1 MQLWRVFKQ
10 RIGDFRFQTKIKL
23 SFLLVSMI
31 PVIVLGSFC
40 FSKTRSLLVRQA
52 KADLHATLTQ
62 SVLAVNNQLDVYNK
76 LMNFLSFNQEI
87 INASNNTYTS
97 EYEMYNQLTNVI
109 DQNFYTA
116 RYLNPGVEQIT
127 LYTGTN
133 LPQHGN
139 TVIPMDEI
147 RSTSWYPNVMKSVDV
162 LWSASEKNIYSVR
175 RILSTKHRNPKDNI
189 LFARVN
195 YDKLFTT
202 FEPLQSHGSEIFIL
216 DSSGN
221 TVYSSRDNYEIPD
234 IPDTAKAAD
243 RLLWQGESYTVLTS
257 VIPLAGWKVYLC
269 KPTSLFTKSAWSI
282 ALIVLLM
289 IAACIAAV
297 VVAGT
302 LFSRRIMLPIH
313 RLHKSMKLVGE
324 GNLEIKVSSESKD
337 EIGDLIRGFGNMVG
351 KTKTLIDTVYV
362 AEIARKEY
370 EMKALQAQINPHFLY
385 NSLSIINWRALRIH
399 ATDISEMAQLLSTF
413 YRTTLNKGDNLILIS
428 DEILNVQSYIN
439 IQLIMHSNSFKVD
452 YQIDDSILSCRMPNL
467 MLQPLVENAIIH
479 GIENREDGDGIIL
492 LSAKK
497 EEQSIVLQIT
507 DNGVGVEE
515 EQLVLLLKSQSKGY
529 GLKNVNDRAVLMY
542 GEQYGLTIH
551 STVGEGTQVTLKIPY
566 SPYFPH

>member
-1 MQLWRVFKQ
+1 MQIWRAFKQ

-40 FSKTRSLLVRQA
+40 FSKTRSLLVQQA
-52 KADLHATLTQ
+52 KADLNATLTQ

-76 LMNFLSFNQEI
+76 FMNFLSFNQEI
-87 INASNNTYTS
+87 VNAANNTYTS
-97 EYEMYNQLTNVI
+97 EYEMYDQLTNVI

-139 TVIPMDEI
+139 TVIPIDEI
-147 RSTSWYPNVMKSVDV
+147 KRTSWYPNVMKSVDV

-175 RILSTKHRNPKDNI
+175 RILSTKQRNPKDNI

-195 YDKLFTT
+195 YDKLFRT
-202 FEPLQSHGSEIFIL
+202 FEPLQSHGSEIIIL

-221 TVYSSRDNYEIPD
+221 TVYSSRANRENPD
-234 IPDTAKAAD
+234 FPVTAK
-243 RLLWQGESYTVLTS
+243 LHWHGESYTVLSST
-257 VIPLAGWKVYLC
+257 VQLAGWNVYLY
-269 KPTSLFTKSAWSI
+269 KPTSLITKSAWWI

-324 GNLEIKVSSESKD
+324 GNLDIKVSSESKD

-413 YRTTLNKGDNLILIS
+413 YRTTLNKGENLILVS

-439 IQLIMHSNSFKVD
+439 IQLIMHSNNFKVD
-452 YQIDDSILSCRMPNL
+452 YQIDDSILSCLMPNL

-479 GIENREDGDGIIL
+479 GIENRGDGDGIIH

-507 DNGVGVEE
+507 DNGVGVEQ

-542 GEQYGLTIH
+542 GEQCGLTIH
-551 STVGEGTQVTLKIPY
+551 SIVGEGTQITLKIPY
-566 SPYFPH
+566 GELKV

>member
-1 MQLWRVFKQ
+1 MQIWRAFKQ

-40 FSKTRSLLVRQA
+40 FSKTRSLLVQQA
-52 KADLHATLTQ
+52 KADLNATLTQ

-76 LMNFLSFNQEI
+76 FMNFLSFNQEI
-87 INASNNTYTS
+87 VNAANNTYTS
-97 EYEMYNQLTNVI
+97 EYEMYDQLTNVI

-139 TVIPMDEI
+139 SVIPIDEI
-147 RSTSWYPNVMKSVDV
+147 KGISWYPKVMKSVDV

-195 YDKLFTT
+195 YDKLFKT
-202 FEPLQSHGSEIFIL
+202 FEPLQSHGSEIIIL

-221 TVYSSRDNYEIPD
+221 TVYSSRANRENPD
-234 IPDTAKAAD
+234 FPVTAK
-243 RLLWQGESYTVLTS
+243 LHWHGESYTVLSST
-257 VIPLAGWKVYLC
+257 VQLAGWNVYLY
-269 KPTSLFTKSAWSI
+269 KPTSLITKSAWWI

-324 GNLEIKVSSESKD
+324 GNLDIKVSSESKD

-413 YRTTLNKGDNLILIS
+413 YRTTLNKGENLILVS

-439 IQLIMHSNSFKVD
+439 IQLIMHSNNFKVD
-452 YQIDDSILSCRMPNL
+452 YQIDDSILSCLMPNL

-479 GIENREDGDGIIL
+479 GIENRGDGDGIIH

-507 DNGVGVEE
+507 DNGVGVEQ

-551 STVGEGTQVTLKIPY
+551 SIVGEGTQITLKIPY
-566 SPYFPH
+566 GELKV

>member
-1 MQLWRVFKQ
+1 MQIWQSFKQ

-40 FSKTRSLLVRQA
+40 FSKTRSLLVQQA
-52 KADLHATLTQ
+52 KADLNATLTQ
-62 SVLAVNNQLDVYNK
+62 SVLTVNNQLDVYNK
-76 LMNFLSFNQEI
+76 FMNFLSFNQEI
-87 INASNNTYTS
+87 INAANNTYTS
-97 EYEMYNQLTNVI
+97 EYEMYDQLTNVI

-139 TVIPMDEI
+139 TVIPIDEI
-147 RSTSWYPNVMKSVDV
+147 KGTSWYPNVMKSVDV

-195 YDKLFTT
+195 YDKLFKT
-202 FEPLQSHGSEIFIL
+202 FEPLQSHGSEIIIL

-221 TVYSSRDNYEIPD
+221 TVYSSGANRENPD
-234 IPDTAKAAD
+234 IPVTAKQH
-243 RLLWQGESYTVLTS
+243 WQGESYTALSSTV
-257 VIPLAGWKVYLC
+257 PLSGWNVYLY
-269 KPTSLFTKSAWSI
+269 KPTNLITKSAWWI

-413 YRTTLNKGDNLILIS
+413 YRTTLNKGDNLILVS

-439 IQLIMHSNSFKVD
+439 IQLIMHSNNFKVD
-452 YQIDDSILSCRMPNL
+452 YQIDDSILSCLMPNL

-479 GIENREDGDGIIL
+479 GIENREDGDGIIQ

-515 EQLVLLLKSQSKGY
+515 EQLVLLLKSHSKGY

-551 STVGEGTQVTLKIPY
+551 SIVGEGTQVTLKIPY
-566 SPYFPH
+566 GELQV

>member
-1 MQLWRVFKQ
+1 MQIWRAFKQ

-40 FSKTRSLLVRQA
+40 FSKTRSLLVQQA
-52 KADLHATLTQ
+52 KADLNATLTQ

-76 LMNFLSFNQEI
+76 FMNFLSFNQEI
-87 INASNNTYTS
+87 VNAANNTYTS
-97 EYEMYNQLTNVI
+97 EYEMYDQLTNVI

-139 TVIPMDEI
+139 TVIPINEI
-147 RSTSWYPNVMKSVDV
+147 KRTSWYPNVMKSVDV

-175 RILSTKHRNPKDNI
+175 RILSTKQRNPKDNI

-195 YDKLFTT
+195 YDKLFKT
-202 FEPLQSHGSEIFIL
+202 FEPLQSHGSEIIIL

-221 TVYSSRDNYEIPD
+221 TVYSSRANRENPD
-234 IPDTAKAAD
+234 FPVTAK
-243 RLLWQGESYTVLTS
+243 LHWHGESYTVLSST
-257 VIPLAGWKVYLC
+257 VQLAGWNVYLY
-269 KPTSLFTKSAWSI
+269 KPTSLITKSAWWI

-324 GNLEIKVSSESKD
+324 GNLDIKVSSESKD

-413 YRTTLNKGDNLILIS
+413 YRTTLNKGRILYWFRMKFLMCSPILIS
-428 DEILNVQSYIN
+428 N
-439 IQLIMHSNSFKVD
+439 
-452 YQIDDSILSCRMPNL
+452 
-467 MLQPLVENAIIH
+467 
-479 GIENREDGDGIIL
+479 
-492 LSAKK
+492 
-497 EEQSIVLQIT
+497 
-507 DNGVGVEE
+507 
-515 EQLVLLLKSQSKGY
+515 
-529 GLKNVNDRAVLMY
+529 
-542 GEQYGLTIH
+542 
-551 STVGEGTQVTLKIPY
+551 
-566 SPYFPH
+566 